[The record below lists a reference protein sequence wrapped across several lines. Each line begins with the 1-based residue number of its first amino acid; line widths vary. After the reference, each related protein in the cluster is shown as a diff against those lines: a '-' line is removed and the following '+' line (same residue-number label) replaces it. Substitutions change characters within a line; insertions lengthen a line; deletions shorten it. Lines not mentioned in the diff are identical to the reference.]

1 MTKTPRLTG
10 GQVVERLRGA
20 GFEVVRR
27 RGSHVV
33 MRHSDGRVTVVPVHA
48 GEILSKGTMSKIRR
62 DIAVDRES
70 FILLMRS

>member
-20 GFEVVRR
+20 GFEAVRR

-48 GEILSKGTMSKIRR
+48 GEILGKGLMSKIRR

>member
-33 MRHSDGRVTVVPVHA
+33 MRHSDGRVTVVPAHA

-70 FILLMRS
+70 FVLLMRS

>member
-62 DIAVDRES
+62 DIAADRES